1 MQNMCNVNQT
11 PLKAETRH
19 CADHF
24 TLPGGLEQRMS
35 CTVLYC
41 IMYCTVL
48 YCMSCN
54 AALAKATY
62 RTLQILCR
70 LYKQLTLIIS
80 TDSIDCK
87 LTLEQLCSM
96 SKYANLSLRNC
107 ILGEWDI

>member
-35 CTVLYC
+35 CTVLYYILYC
-41 IMYCTVL
+41 TVLYCTVL

-54 AALAKATY
+54 AVLAKATY

-70 LYKQLTLIIS
+70 I
-80 TDSIDCK
+80 
-87 LTLEQLCSM
+87 
-96 SKYANLSLRNC
+96 
-107 ILGEWDI
+107 